1 MKGSALSLFDLS
13 ANPDPNARLTL
24 LLDELCRRLE
34 LDYAAYAGVNTI
46 DNSMHALVNY
56 PQAWKQHYQ
65 DNALHMRDPT
75 LLHSARSQ
83 APVHWARLKDD
94 PMFRPMFSQAHD
106 FGIPGLGVT
115 VPVRGPYGDK
125 GMLSVTRQM
134 QPQAWEKHV
143 LHILPDLQ
151 QAAAQIHDLVMQQGV
166 VMRAMRAPSLSLR
179 EKEILQWTAAG
190 KTHGDIAD
198 ILSISARTVEVHM
211 RSARF
216 KLGALTS
223 AQAVARAIGMGLIY
237 PM

>member
-1 MKGSALSLFDLS
+1 M
-13 ANPDPNARLTL
+13 TL
-24 LLDELCRRLE
+24 LLDDICERLE
-34 LDYAAYAGVNTI
+34 LDYAAYAGVNSI

-56 PQAWKQHYQ
+56 PQSWKQHYQ

-75 LLHSARSQ
+75 LLHGARSH
-83 APVHWARLKDD
+83 APVHWGRLKNDTLYKA
-94 PMFRPMFSQAHD
+94 MFSQAHD
-106 FGIPGLGVT
+106 FGIPNQGVT

-125 GMLSVTRQM
+125 GMLSVTRRM
-134 QPQAWEKHV
+134 QPLDWDKHV
-143 LHILPDLQ
+143 QRILPDLQ
-151 QAAAQIHDLVMQQGV
+151 HFAAHIHDLVMQQGV
-166 VMRAMRAPSLSLR
+166 IMRAMRAPSLSSR
-179 EKEILQWTAAG
+179 ETEILQWTAAG
-190 KTHGDIAD
+190 KTHGDISD